1 MVFTSP
7 LNRLRQST
15 WLAAIP
21 DTLTVPEIGGRHGS
35 SLSIERATVD
45 DVALALVAINEQHSA
60 LRRLS
65 TALKEVHDLARKQGA
80 LGDDNA
86 VAAAA
91 RQIGDRQ

>member
-1 MVFTSP
+1 LFTSP

-15 WLAAIP
+15 WLEAIP
-21 DTLTVPEIGGRHGS
+21 DTLSVPETGGRPGR

-45 DVALALVAINEQHSA
+45 DVALALVALGEQHSA
-60 LRRLS
+60 LCRLS

-86 VAAAA
+86 VTATASQLGE
-91 RQIGDRQ
+91 RQ